1 MAMIPQRAVAFVVA
15 GDEDH
20 EPSDREAATRALA
33 ALDEEFGYLPP
44 LQSLEGHG
52 WSPGWAGWKY
62 VIVVDAHI
70 GPARALASA
79 SA

>member
-1 MAMIPQRAVAFVVA
+1 MIPQRSVTFVVP
-15 GDEDH
+15 GDADH
-20 EPSDREAATRALA
+20 EPSDRQAATCALA

-44 LQSLEGHG
+44 LQSLEDLG
-52 WSPGWAGWKY
+52 WSPEGAGWRY
-62 VIVVDAHI
+62 VIVVDAHL